1 MKSDPKS
8 FAVSGDRGELTAF
21 RLATHLG
28 TDDRSPAALPF
39 TWPIRWL
46 ARPEIRAALTALVP
60 EGDLVPFHESQTFD
74 YAAPLDAGIGYT
86 LDVAARRETGPPQRL
101 VVEATIARDGV
112 KQAIMETVLRL
123 FSTSG
128 RP

>member
-1 MKSDPKS
+1 MNAS
-8 FAVSGDRGELTAF
+8 
-21 RLATHLG
+21 
-28 TDDRSPAALPF
+28 
-39 TWPIRWL
+39 
-46 ARPEIRAALTALVP
+46 
-60 EGDLVPFHESQTFD
+60 
-74 YAAPLDAGIGYT
+74 
-86 LDVAARRETGPPQRL
+86 RERGPPQRL